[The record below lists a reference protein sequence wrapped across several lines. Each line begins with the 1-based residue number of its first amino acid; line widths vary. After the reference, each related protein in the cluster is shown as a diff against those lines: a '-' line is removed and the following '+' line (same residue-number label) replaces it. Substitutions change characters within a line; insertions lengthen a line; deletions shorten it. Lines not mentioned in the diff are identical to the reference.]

1 MSIIHYFSPQ
11 TVFFGR
17 QYHTDHLG
25 GETTSEEWI
34 SLMMVGRMVL
44 E

>member
-11 TVFFGR
+11 TVSSSANL
-17 QYHTDHLG
+17 LG
-25 GETTSEEWI
+25 GETTSAEWI
-34 SLMMVGRMVL
+34 RLMMVGRMVL